1 MSAIVE
7 VFAGL
12 PDPRRTA
19 GQRHTQALCL
29 ACLPLLVAG
38 NRGFWQSEIG

>member
-1 MSAIVE
+1 MSTLAIVE

-19 GQRHTQALCL
+19 GQRHTQALFSSVTPCWWRGIE
-29 ACLPLLVAG
+29 VAP
-38 NRGFWQSEIG
+38 EIG